1 MAQVVERLPSK
12 HEVLSANPSTAK
24 KTKNKKIKLE
34 AGHGVEAWVG
44 RGRMIS
50 RLRPAWATYPVQG
63 QPGYIIRLCQKSPTS
78 HV

>member
-1 MAQVVERLPSK
+1 
-12 HEVLSANPSTAK
+12 
-24 KTKNKKIKLE
+24 
-34 AGHGVEAWVG
+34 
-44 RGRMIS
+44 MIS